1 MRALL
6 FGLSL
11 LFASASWA
19 IDPLPFTDAD
29 QEARFRVLVAE
40 LRCVQCQN
48 QNLADSDALIA
59 KDLRK
64 EIFEQMQSGRSDD
77 EIVDFLVE
85 RYGEFVLYRP
95 TFSGTNIILWLGPLL
110 LVLFGGIGIAVHLR
124 RRANTNS
131 THAAPAPL
139 NEDIDW

>member
-11 LFASASWA
+11 VFASAVWA
-19 IDPLPFTDAD
+19 IDPLPFADAD

-64 EIFEQMQSGRSDD
+64 EIFDQMQAGQSDD
-77 EIVDFLVE
+77 EIVAFLVE

-95 TFSGTNIILWLGPLL
+95 PFSGMNVLLWIGPLL
-110 LVLFGGIGIAVHLR
+110 IVVFGGIGIAAHLR
-124 RRANTNS
+124 RRARTS
-131 THAAPAPL
+131 VTAPRAPL